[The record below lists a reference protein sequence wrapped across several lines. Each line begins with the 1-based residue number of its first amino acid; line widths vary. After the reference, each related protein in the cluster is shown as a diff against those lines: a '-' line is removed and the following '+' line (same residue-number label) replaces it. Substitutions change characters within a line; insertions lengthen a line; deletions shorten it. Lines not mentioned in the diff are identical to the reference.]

1 MVFTFIILEALQK
14 IARTI
19 KKANPMKK
27 ILLLVV
33 MMTLSLQGAGAHT
46 VESLVNT
53 FSTEKGV
60 EKIHVGKTMM
70 RLGAFFLNDEVRH
83 VSKIAKGIHSVL
95 VLDLDHCS
103 ADAKRRFAAAV
114 GSLNDNAYTTVME
127 TNDGDDHVRIL
138 GKPDGADLRDVV
150 IISYDRDDCQLVRLK
165 GKVRG
170 KDVRKLIDD

>member
-1 MVFTFIILEALQK
+1 
-14 IARTI
+14 
-19 KKANPMKK
+19 MKK

-33 MMTLSLQGAGAHT
+33 MMTLALQGASAHT

-70 RLGAFFLNDEVRH
+70 RLGSFFLNDEVRH

-114 GSLNDNAYTTVME
+114 GSLNDNAY
-127 TNDGDDHVRIL
+127 HVRIL

-165 GKVRG
+165 GKVKG

>member
-1 MVFTFIILEALQK
+1 MYCSNCGKPLPDGSRACPYCGAPSGGFAPFTAYQPNITEDNIPDEW
-14 IARTI
+14 
-19 KKANPMKK
+19 KK
-27 ILLLVV
+27 
-33 MMTLSLQGAGAHT
+33 GA
-46 VESLVNT
+46 
-53 FSTEKGV
+53 

>member
-1 MVFTFIILEALQK
+1 
-14 IARTI
+14 
-19 KKANPMKK
+19 MKK

-33 MMTLSLQGAGAHT
+33 MMTLVLQGASAHT

-53 FSTEKGV
+53 FSTEKGA